1 MKIYILILLYSSVFA
16 ISDYVFSGT
25 NISANAGAVTSAK
38 SSSDL
43 FYQNPAFL
51 NEIKNNLIKA
61 NYSNLYGQ
69 DFLEN
74 QSVIVHLN
82 NNKLGNIGFYFNKNS
97 VTYIHD
103 LISEQQF
110 CISKGFN
117 LQVDENS
124 TLGLGLSINYYSL
137 KYGKSAGVN
146 GDGTLGSI
154 AEQNISQFG
163 IDFGILSTLR
173 HNYRF
178 GAFIKNINSPQIGN
192 GVSAQYL
199 PRRISISTTYSPIE
213 VFSLTFE
220 LENEVGKEMQIQSGM
235 QYDIIS
241 QLKLLTG
248 IQVNPNRFGFGL
260 IYNNNNFEIGWSVIT
275 HPVLFNTHSFSVGYN
290 F

>member
-1 MKIYILILLYSSVFA
+1 MKIYLLILLYSSIFA
-16 ISDYVFSGT
+16 ASDYVFSGT
-25 NISANAGAVTSAK
+25 NISANAGAITSAR

-43 FYQNPAFL
+43 FYQNPALL
-51 NEIKNNLIKA
+51 NEMKHNLIKA
-61 NYSNLYGQ
+61 SFSNLYGQ
-69 DFLEN
+69 KFLEN
-74 QSVIVHLN
+74 QSLIVHLDN
-82 NNKLGNIGFYFNKNS
+82 SKIGNIGFYFNKNS
-97 VTYIHD
+97 VKYVYD

-110 CISKGFN
+110 GISKGYN
-117 LQVDENS
+117 LQVDANS

-154 AEQNISQFG
+154 SNQNISQFG
-163 IDFGILSTLR
+163 IDLGFLSTLR
-173 HNYRF
+173 NNYRF

-199 PRRISISTTYSPIE
+199 PRRISISATYSPVE

-220 LENEVGKEMQIQSGM
+220 LENEMGKEMQIQSGI
-235 QYDIIS
+235 QYNIIP

-260 IYNNNNFEIGWSVIT
+260 VYNSHNINVGWSVLT
-275 HPVLFNTHSFSVGYN
+275 HPILFNTHSFSIGYN